1 MGVDLTKSVA
11 VPDHGLAVPMAMRVV
26 VIVVVTVILRVGIG
40 PVGAIAGLAH
50 GDRHKITLRPQHP

>member
-1 MGVDLTKSVA
+1 
-11 VPDHGLAVPMAMRVV
+11 MAMRVV